1 MRYLLIVIV
10 LAGMGLS
17 SALRAPATA
26 EEQPEPNKVAPFMKA
41 KLDHANRLL
50 EGIAL
55 GDFDLIG
62 KHADKLS
69 LLSLESNWKVLQT
82 ADYVQH
88 SIAFRGSLDALTKAA
103 KDKNLDSAALAYV
116 DMTMRCVACHK
127 HVRDVRMAFLPI
139 RDGKLGALASLSSQ
153 LPER

>member
-1 MRYLLIVIV
+1 MRTLICLLLLSILGFA
-10 LAGMGLS
+10 LA
-17 SALRAPATA
+17 RREPATA
-26 EEQPEPNKVAPFMKA
+26 DEPEPNKVGPFMKA

-62 KHADKLS
+62 KNADKLS

-88 SIAFRGSLDALTKAA
+88 SIAFRGSLDALEKAA

-127 HVRDVRMAFLPI
+127 HVRDVRMAIAP
-139 RDGKLGALASLSSQ
+139 RDAGRFRGFGD
-153 LPER
+153 